1 VYLNLLEDDAWACTT
16 LDSIAVCLA
25 HDNDHRKVE
34 QALLKRGHSEFNE
47 VLPRLPRTV
56 FWPYIG
62 RFLEDN
68 NVRVHDIFPD

>member
-16 LDSIAVCLA
+16 LDSIVVCLA

-34 QALLKRGHSEFNE
+34 QALLKKKPFRISE

-68 NVRVHDIFPD
+68 NIRVQ

>member
-16 LDSIAVCLA
+16 LVSIAVCLA
-25 HDNDHRKVE
+25 HDNDHREVE
-34 QALLKRGHSEFNE
+34 QALLKKRVHSEFSE

-62 RFLEDN
+62 CFLEDN
-68 NVRVHDIFPD
+68 NVRV